1 MKQQNNIH
9 PFDNLLLAYIASQN
23 QDNLVS
29 GYMDKEAETVF
40 SKQFD
45 VSLPKEKADA
55 LLSALAESLSKDSL
69 GSLVQ
74 KGLLSTA
81 VPISELQS
89 TTGLTPSLLEDIKTD
104 MVFTNSV
111 PVRSL
116 VKLLKLLNISLD
128 KAQAA
133 IQTTF
138 EKLSAESKMFLS
150 IHAKVQPA
158 FRKGMSH
165 GDTSFDFKRLRS
177 DESYLYQNKEALN
190 KYTNRLS
197 ELYSEF

>member
-29 GYMDKEAETVF
+29 GYMDKEAEIVF

-45 VSLPKEKADA
+45 VFLPKEKADA
-55 LLSALAESLSKDSL
+55 LISALAESLSKDSL

-74 KGLLSTA
+74 KGLLAAA
-81 VPISELQS
+81 VPISELQM

-150 IHAKVQPA
+150 IPAKVQPA
-158 FRKGMSH
+158 FRKGMTH

>member
-1 MKQQNNIH
+1 MKQQNNLH

-23 QDNLVS
+23 KDNLVS
-29 GYMDKEAETVF
+29 GYTDKEAEIVF

-45 VSLPKEKADA
+45 ISLPKEKADA
-55 LLSALAESLSKDSL
+55 LISALAESLSKDSL

-74 KGLLSTA
+74 KGLLATA
-81 VPISELQS
+81 VPISELQT
-89 TTGLTPSLLEDIKTD
+89 TTGLTPSLLEDIKAD

-150 IHAKVQPA
+150 IPAKVQPA
-158 FRKGMSH
+158 FRKGMTH

>member
-1 MKQQNNIH
+1 MKQYNNIQ
-9 PFDNLLLAYIASQN
+9 PFDSLLLAYITRQS

-29 GYMDKEAETVF
+29 GNTDKEVEVVF
-40 SKQFD
+40 SKHFD
-45 VSLPKEKADA
+45 ELLPKQKVES
-55 LLSALAESLSKDSL
+55 LLSDLTEALSKDSL
-69 GSLVQ
+69 GSLIQ
-74 KGLLSTA
+74 KGLVATT
-81 VPISELQS
+81 VPIAELQTS
-89 TTGLTPSLLEDIKTD
+89 TGLTPSLLEDIKED

-116 VKLLKLLNISLD
+116 VKLLKLLDISLD
-128 KAQAA
+128 KAQEA

-138 EKLSAESKMFLS
+138 EKLSTESKMFLS
-150 IHAKVQPA
+150 IPVKVQPA

-165 GDTSFDFKRLRS
+165 GDTTFDFKRLKS

>member
-29 GYMDKEAETVF
+29 GYMDKEAEIVF

-45 VSLPKEKADA
+45 VFLPKEKADA
-55 LLSALAESLSKDSL
+55 LISALAESLSKDSL
-69 GSLVQ
+69 GSLIQ
-74 KGLLSTA
+74 KGLLATA
-81 VPISELQS
+81 VPISELQA

-138 EKLSAESKMFLS
+138 EKLSVESKMFLS
-150 IHAKVQPA
+150 IPAKVQPA
-158 FRKGMSH
+158 FRKGMTH